1 MIRNYDH
8 CDISCW
14 SERRGPTEEWV
25 IWNEC
30 ENYVVVLSAR
40 RDYWLLKTA
49 YVVTYDSKIRTLKQ
63 SRKKEHLGH
72 KKLNRTHIAMYR
84 VRSTLLRM
92 VDE

>member
-1 MIRNYDH
+1 MIRNYNH

-49 YVVTYDSKIRTLKQ
+49 YVVTYDSKNQNTQTKQ
-63 SRKKEHLGH
+63 KKEHLGH
-72 KKLNRTHIAMYR
+72 KKAEPDTYCYVSGSIALSTHGR
-84 VRSTLLRM
+84 
-92 VDE
+92 

>member
-1 MIRNYDH
+1 
-8 CDISCW
+8 W

-49 YVVTYDSKIRTLKQ
+49 YVVTYDSKIRTSNKAE
-63 SRKKEHLGH
+63 KGTWDI
-72 KKLNRTHIAMYR
+72 KKLNPTHIAMYR
-84 VRSTLLRM
+84 VRIALSTHGR
-92 VDE
+92 